1 MDEDLG
7 RGRSMSAAG
16 TPVTDEAY
24 VGLAGS
30 GTAAAS
36 LVWSGVCAEGLWLV
50 RFFSMLTLWVSSKKE
65 VAWSPDLLAVVNFR
79 SWLQQDGGGSY
90 TSHASQLHNL
100 LHIWAQMHVA
110 EWWTLNKAM
119 LFCRSNLQLNKPLYV
134 HVYSRISDILQY
146 WVIV

>member
-1 MDEDLG
+1 
-7 RGRSMSAAG
+7 MSAAG

-36 LVWSGVCAEGLWLV
+36 LVWGGGGVLKGYGFC
-50 RFFSMLTLWVSSKKE
+50 SMLTLWLSSKKE

-79 SWLQQDGGGSY
+79 SWLQRDGGGSY
-90 TSHASQLHNL
+90 TSYASQLHNL
-100 LHIWAQMHVA
+100 LRIWAQLHVA

-119 LFCRSNLQLNKPLYV
+119 LFCRSNLQLNKSLYV
-134 HVYSRISDILQY
+134 PVYSQISDILQY